1 MECKLQNIKYI
12 EELRCLKLA
21 RSGSCI
27 STTRALS
34 IVQDYGDQACN
45 KLICWLEPLKNFS
58 SVRSNTVFI
67 GSCQCTQ
74 NKYFLLLWFSIFKMD
89 KYYISV
95 GHLEVSFYLSELLW
109 QHHIIIEVCIL
120 QWAPC
125 AFHMLQNASCSPK
138 NELTSELNLFIS
150 DVWGQ
155 NSYSVLWFKM

>member
-12 EELRCLKLA
+12 AELRCLKLA

-109 QHHIIIEVCIL
+109 QHHIHHWGLHLTVGSMCFPY
-120 QWAPC
+120 APKCFLFSKKWVDIRTKSFHFGCLRTEFLFC
-125 AFHMLQNASCSPK
+125 A
-138 NELTSELNLFIS
+138 
-150 DVWGQ
+150 V
-155 NSYSVLWFKM
+155 V